1 MDQPGQPA
9 CRIDKKQLYS
19 NSEIKEK
26 LMIFMPQTTMPIGY
40 SMPHGPFSSGG
51 VELSDDMFGPS
62 RFRAQHPATYL
73 VSDLFVAG
81 YMGASAF
88 VEHKPL
94 RTLSARKKVYFTGRV
109 FDQWDLDVLTYC
121 TIHTSSKQGKT
132 SPLRVDVGDLLHA
145 IGHRKDRNNRE
156 RLFQSL
162 SRLQEGQIEIVGAR
176 YRYMTRLVDRLLL
189 DEKHQFCLVDVNND
203 VIASIRQSK
212 RMESEFRDRLR
223 LGRNGLAKWLY
234 GALLVFKGGFESD
247 VNCLRRLCGTSSKSI
262 NSFSIAMEKALT
274 LLKEESIILEWSLD
288 SERIK
293 LIAHPAQM
301 SNASCGFFHM
311 DEFAS

>member
-1 MDQPGQPA
+1 
-9 CRIDKKQLYS
+9 
-19 NSEIKEK
+19 
-26 LMIFMPQTTMPIGY
+26 MIYMPQTTMPIGY

-51 VELSDDMFGPS
+51 VELSNDLFGPS

-73 VSDLFVAG
+73 VSDLFIAS
-81 YMGASAF
+81 YMGASAH

-121 TIHTSSKQGKT
+121 TIHTTSKQGN
-132 SPLRVDVGDLLHA
+132 SLPLRVNVGDLLHSV
-145 IGHRKDRNNRE
+145 GLRKDRNNRE

-162 SRLQEGQIEIVGAR
+162 SRLHEGQLEIVGSR
-176 YRYMTRLVDRLLL
+176 YRYMTRLVDRVLL
-189 DEKHQFCLVDVNND
+189 DEKHQYCLVGVNND
-203 VIASIRQSK
+203 VIGSIRQSK
-212 RMESEFRDRLR
+212 RMEAEFRDRLR

-234 GALLVFKGGFESD
+234 GALLVFKGGFEAD
-247 VNCLRRLCGTSSKSI
+247 LNCLRRLCGTSSKTI
-262 NSFSIAMEKALT
+262 NSFSIAMEKALN
-274 LLKEESIILEWSLD
+274 LLKEESIILESSLEGD
-288 SERIK
+288 RVK